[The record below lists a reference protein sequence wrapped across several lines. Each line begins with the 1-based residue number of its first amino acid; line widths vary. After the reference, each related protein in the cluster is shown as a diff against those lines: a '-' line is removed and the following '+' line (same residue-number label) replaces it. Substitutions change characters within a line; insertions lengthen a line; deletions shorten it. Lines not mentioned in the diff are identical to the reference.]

1 MPPIIDENK
10 CTRCG
15 ICVDVCM
22 MDVFY
27 GSKKGELPVITYP
40 EECCHFNCC
49 VEECPIEGAIKL
61 RIPLPA
67 MILYK

>member
-1 MPPIIDENK
+1 MPPIIDEDK
-10 CTRCG
+10 CTSCG
-15 ICVDVCM
+15 KCIDICM
-22 MDVFY
+22 MDVFF
-27 GSKKGELPVITYP
+27 GSKKGEVPLITYP

-49 VEECPIEGAIKL
+49 VDECPEGAIKL